1 MPEVPQASR
10 GKSKMATAGKMNS
23 GGVLLLKKSLKHN
36 YLSVKKKIQKGKMT
50 YLTDAE
56 RASFDRRN
64 VKESKQWVTEI
75 VLGEVFPVIRVS
87 MAGK

>member
-1 MPEVPQASR
+1 
-10 GKSKMATAGKMNS
+10 
-23 GGVLLLKKSLKHN
+23 
-36 YLSVKKKIQKGKMT
+36 MT

-75 VLGEVFPVIRVS
+75 VLGQVFQVSRVS
-87 MAGK
+87 MAGKINKLPARAPFTL

>member
-1 MPEVPQASR
+1 MPEVPQASTGR
-10 GKSKMATAGKMNS
+10 SIMATAGRMNS
-23 GGVLLLKKSLKHN
+23 GGVLMLETSLKHN
-36 YLSVKKKIQKGKMT
+36 YLSVEKKQKGKMT

-75 VLGEVFPVIRVS
+75 VLGQVFPVIRVS